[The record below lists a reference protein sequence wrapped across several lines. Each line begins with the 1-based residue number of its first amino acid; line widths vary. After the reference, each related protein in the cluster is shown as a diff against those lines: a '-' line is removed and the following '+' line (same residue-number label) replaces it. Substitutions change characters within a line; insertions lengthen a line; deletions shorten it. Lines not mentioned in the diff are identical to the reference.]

1 MITTIATLLSPYLF
15 KWGVSSLDNAERTA
29 KRVAWGIVL
38 AMIALLLF
46 AVALGYSNCRE
57 QNTRNDFTEIRQEQS
72 NAQVGKDAVTIEA
85 KEKEAATQKARE
97 EREAVMQKLEDAR
110 KSDSS
115 KEQSDAWIAIQRYC
129 SNYQDD
135 SICAKK

>member
-29 KRVAWGIVL
+29 KRVAWFIVL
-38 AMIALLLF
+38 AAITLLLF
-46 AVALGYSNCRE
+46 GVLFTYNSCRE

-72 NAQVGKDAVTIEA
+72 NATVQKDAVTIEA
-85 KEKEAATQKARE
+85 EKAKIETAKQQQLKAEA
-97 EREAVMQKLEDAR
+97 MQALEDAR
-110 KSDSS
+110 KKDSAL
-115 KEQSDAWIAIQRYC
+115 EPGDAWAAIQRYC